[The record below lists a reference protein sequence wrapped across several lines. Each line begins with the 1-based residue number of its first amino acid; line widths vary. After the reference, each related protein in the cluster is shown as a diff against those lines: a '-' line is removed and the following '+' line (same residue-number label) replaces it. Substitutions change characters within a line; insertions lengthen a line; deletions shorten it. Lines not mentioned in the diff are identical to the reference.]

1 VAKIGSLT
9 VILLTGSGKGE
20 FRHTVNAGCPR
31 PMGIAKPMG
40 IAIANRQD
48 TAVYQHNVMAVF
60 TGKRVIFE
68 LTQLLEPAS
77 LTPCFIHQQP

>member
-31 PMGIAKPMG
+31 PMG